1 MKTISNILIICLSVG
16 EISSCFNKKKSS
28 SSVTTRGTTRR
39 TTTTIAPTSISETSE
54 PSLAITDQNTVSD
67 IISISNPGVLTSIIL
82 DIDITHP
89 AISTLVIRLI
99 APDNTAV
106 TVLNQ
111 HSSQANIIASFP
123 TDEFVDFTDLI
134 ETSVNGD
141 WTIEIEDTA
150 SGDVGTLNS
159 WGLTLNTKNDGA
171 LSTLVME
178 ITPNG
183 AILDRQDLLD
193 TITVTEIKKV
203 AKVVLHVDITHTFI
217 GDLIIKLTGPDGTE
231 VLLTQQSDDD
241 TANMVRD
248 FPPSDLGS
256 LYNFNSKWMNGDWI
270 LYVRDAANNDQGTLN
285 SWSLTFYYY

>member
-1 MKTISNILIICLSVG
+1 VQYQVASAR
-16 EISSCFNKKKSS
+16 KKSS
-28 SSVTTRGTTRR
+28 SSATTRGTKNNITRR

-54 PSLAITDQNTVSD
+54 PSLAITDQNT
-67 IISISNPGVLTSIIL
+67 IIL

-111 HSSQANIIASFP
+111 HSSQANIVTSFP

-134 ETSVNGD
+134 EASVNGD

-159 WGLTLNTKNDGA
+159 WGLTLNFKIDEA

-178 ITPNG
+178 STPNG

-193 TITVTEIKKV
+193 TITVTEIKKI
-203 AKVVLHVDITHTFI
+203 AKIVLHVDITHTYS
-217 GDLIIKLTGPDGTE
+217 GDLIIKLIGPDETS
-231 VLLTQQSDDD
+231 VLLRSRSGGGIDNIIADY
-241 TANMVRD
+241 
-248 FPPSDLGS
+248 PPSLES
-256 LYNFNSKWMNGDWI
+256 LYRFNSKWMNGDWI